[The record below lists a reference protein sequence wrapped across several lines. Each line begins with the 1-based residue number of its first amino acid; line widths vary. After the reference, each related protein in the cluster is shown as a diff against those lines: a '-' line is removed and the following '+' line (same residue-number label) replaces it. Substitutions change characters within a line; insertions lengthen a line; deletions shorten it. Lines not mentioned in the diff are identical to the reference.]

1 MTLYRI
7 RPDVPFGTSQ
17 GLRPPDCSLHNMRAA
32 LLLALLML
40 LPSGIAEGAVQK
52 SHPYRTRWK
61 HATVG
66 KGALGRVAAGAGV
79 AQLRKTPR
87 KYGGGASGFGKRLGA
102 GFATNAVK
110 TTVEHGVAARLH
122 EDLNYHRS
130 TKHGVAPRL
139 EHALTSTV
147 VTRNTKT
154 GKRTPAVGRL
164 AGHAAA
170 GAFTQGALAAGS
182 GASTAGIGLAAEAG
196 ANVVREFAPRRNR
209 HSSKKK

>member
-1 MTLYRI
+1 MW
-7 RPDVPFGTSQ
+7 
-17 GLRPPDCSLHNMRAA
+17 AA

-40 LPSGIAEGAVQK
+40 VPAGIAEGAAAAQK
-52 SHPYRTRWK
+52 GHPYRTRWK

-79 AQLRKTPR
+79 SQLRKTPR

-102 GFATNAVK
+102 GFATNAVE

-139 EHALTSTV
+139 GHALTSTV
-147 VTRNTKT
+147 VTRNTNN
-154 GKRTPAVGRL
+154 GKRTPAAGRL

-170 GAFTQGALAAGS
+170 GAFTQVALGAGS
-182 GASTAGIGLAAEAG
+182 GASTAGIGLAAVAG
-196 ANVVREFAPRRNR
+196 ANVVREFAPRSR
-209 HSSKKK
+209 HHPPKKK

>member
-1 MTLYRI
+1 
-7 RPDVPFGTSQ
+7 
-17 GLRPPDCSLHNMRAA
+17 MRVA
-32 LLLALLML
+32 LLLALLTL
-40 LPSGIAEGAVQK
+40 LPVGIAEGAARK

-79 AQLRKTPR
+79 AQVRKTPR
-87 KYGGGASGFGKRLGA
+87 KYGGGVSGFGKRLGA
-102 GFATNAVK
+102 GFATNAVE
-110 TTVEHGVAARLH
+110 TTVEHGIAARLH

-139 EHALTSTV
+139 AHALTSTV

-154 GKRTPAVGRL
+154 GKRTPAAGRI

-170 GAFTQGALAAGS
+170 GAFTEGALAAGS
-182 GASTAGIGLAAEAG
+182 GASTAGIGLAAVAG
-196 ANVVREFAPRRNR
+196 SNVVREFVPRRNR
-209 HSSKKK
+209 HPRKKK

>member
-1 MTLYRI
+1 
-7 RPDVPFGTSQ
+7 
-17 GLRPPDCSLHNMRAA
+17 MRAA

-40 LPSGIAEGAVQK
+40 LSAGIAEGAARK

-102 GFATNAVK
+102 GFATNTVK

-122 EDLNYHRS
+122 EDLKYDRS

-139 EHALTSTV
+139 AHALTSTV
-147 VTRNTKT
+147 VTRNTKN
-154 GKRTPAVGRL
+154 GKRTPAAGRL

-170 GAFTQGALAAGS
+170 GAFTQGALVSCREWRLHGRHRTGGRGGRQRLARGGLLRSS
-182 GASTAGIGLAAEAG
+182 GEAG
-196 ANVVREFAPRRNR
+196 
-209 HSSKKK
+209 

>member
-1 MTLYRI
+1 ML
-7 RPDVPFGTSQ
+7 VP
-17 GLRPPDCSLHNMRAA
+17 A
-32 LLLALLML
+32 
-40 LPSGIAEGAVQK
+40 GIAEGAAQK
-52 SHPYRTRWK
+52 GHPYRTRWK

-79 AQLRKTPR
+79 SQLHKTPR

-102 GFATNAVK
+102 GLAGNAVK
-110 TTVEHGVAARLH
+110 TTVEHAVAARLH

-139 EHALTSTV
+139 AHALTSTV

-154 GKRTPAVGRL
+154 GKRTPAAGRL

-182 GASTAGIGLAAEAG
+182 GLHDRHWIGGRGGRQCRARVRAAPQSSSPQKEVIAKVLPG
-196 ANVVREFAPRRNR
+196 AER
-209 HSSKKK
+209 

>member
-1 MTLYRI
+1 
-7 RPDVPFGTSQ
+7 
-17 GLRPPDCSLHNMRAA
+17 

-40 LPSGIAEGAVQK
+40 LGARTADGAAQK
-52 SHPYRTRWK
+52 THPYRTRWK

-139 EHALTSTV
+139 AHALTSTV
-147 VTRNTKT
+147 VTRNTKS
-154 GKRTPAVGRL
+154 GKVARSV
-164 AGHAAA
+164 
-170 GAFTQGALAAGS
+170 FVIDS
-182 GASTAGIGLAAEAG
+182 GGVIRYRDVRPLGLFRPKDDDTIQAIRDAQ
-196 ANVVREFAPRRNR
+196 
-209 HSSKKK
+209 K